1 MKPVSSR
8 DQEGRFIVV
17 TGANTGIGRVT
28 AQVLAERGAEVVLAC
43 RSEERTAPV
52 LEAIGAAGGKA
63 QFAALDLGDL
73 TSVRACATRLLELDR
88 PVDVLINNA
97 GVAGKRGLTKDGF
110 ELAFGTNH
118 LGHFLLTVMLAP
130 RLRAAK
136 SARVV
141 TVSSKAHVG
150 AKTGIDYALVR
161 KSTQAVGGLPEY
173 GVSKLANIYFTKEL
187 ARRLDGVHA
196 YALHPGVVASDI
208 WRQVPW
214 GLSWLMKL
222 FMISNDEGAKTTLY
236 CATSPE
242 VAGDV
247 GLYYDKCKALT
258 PSSIACD
265 PEKARECWE
274 KSAEYVGADL

>member
-1 MKPVSSR
+1 MKPAINR
-8 DQEGRFIVV
+8 DLEGRFIIV

-28 AQVLAERGAEVVLAC
+28 AEVLATRGAEVVLAC

-52 LEAIGAAGGKA
+52 VEAIRAAGGKA

-73 TSVRACATRLLELDR
+73 TSVRACATKLLESGR

-118 LGHFLLTVMLAP
+118 LGHFLLTVLLAP

-136 SARVV
+136 NARVV
-141 TVSSKAHVG
+141 TVSSRAHLG

-161 KSTQAVGGLPEY
+161 NSTQAVGGIPEY

-196 YALHPGVVASDI
+196 YALHPGVVASDL

-214 GLSWLMKL
+214 GLSWLIKL
-222 FMISNDEGAKTTLY
+222 FMISNEDGAKTTLY

-247 GLYYDKCKALT
+247 GLYYDKCTART
-258 PSSIACD
+258 PSSVACD

-274 KSAEYVGADL
+274 KSVGYAGADL